1 MKSHVFIGIYLLT
14 ALVVLCLI
22 PVIVFFSE
30 IKNSILR
37 TLFYVGASGGIG
49 GVVYSKDFYHIIKK
63 ISHE

>member
-1 MKSHVFIGIYLLT
+1 MKSHVFFGIYLLT
-14 ALVVLCLI
+14 ALVILCVI

-30 IKNSILR
+30 IENIILR

-49 GVVYSKDFYHIIKK
+49 GAVYSKDFYHIIKK